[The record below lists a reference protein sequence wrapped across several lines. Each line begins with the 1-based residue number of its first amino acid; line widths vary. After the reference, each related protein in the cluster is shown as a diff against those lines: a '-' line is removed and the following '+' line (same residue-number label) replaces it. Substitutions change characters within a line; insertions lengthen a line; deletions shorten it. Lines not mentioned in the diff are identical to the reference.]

1 MTKAYFHFAAQDIA
15 AVFLVLVPETR
26 RLIEENAVIFII
38 LDADIDIR
46 LRDKPVLRVIE
57 IIYACMSQRAV
68 SEMIDRRRIFE
79 ILRDA
84 VGDQVHLVIDCVE
97 VVNDALDRIGS

>member
-1 MTKAYFHFAAQDIA
+1 MAKAYFHLAAQDVA
-15 AVFLVLVPETR
+15 AVFLVLVPEIR
-26 RLIEENAVIFII
+26 RLVEENAVIFII

-46 LRDKPVLRVIE
+46 LRDESILRVIE
-57 IIYACMSQRAV
+57 IIHARVGQRAV

-84 VGDQVHLVIDCVE
+84 VGD
-97 VVNDALDRIGS
+97 